1 MKALAI
7 TILFFT
13 VFSTKNFAQN
23 NSITADAEKI
33 ILDNSKMKVTEFVSI
48 PGGNVCGKNSHTH
61 GPHLT
66 VILTDAEVELIMPD
80 GKKMIQKAPAGTT
93 FWSEAETHTIKNIG
107 KAPVRVQ
114 IIETKN

>member
-80 GKKMIQKAPAGTT
+80 AKKITK
-93 FWSEAETHTIKNIG
+93 STHRNFFLERSRNTYHK
-107 KAPVRVQ
+107 KYW
-114 IIETKN
+114 